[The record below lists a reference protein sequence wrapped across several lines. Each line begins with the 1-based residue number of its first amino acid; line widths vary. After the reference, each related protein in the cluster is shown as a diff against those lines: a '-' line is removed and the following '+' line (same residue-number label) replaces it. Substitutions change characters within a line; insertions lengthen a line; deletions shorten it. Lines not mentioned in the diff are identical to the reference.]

1 MGVERLTR
9 RDLLLK
15 CAAMG
20 VLTAGPGLSLPEAL
34 AWGDSQGG
42 GTRPPTPWNEIGPFY
57 KRQAPHLAQLRAP
70 GDPGLPLSVSGQV
83 FDVRGQALEGASI
96 EIWQADDGGHYDL
109 DGYRYRAALVAGR
122 SGKYAFDTVMPGHY
136 PGRVCQHIHYLV
148 TAPGCKPL
156 TTQLYFATD
165 PVFAGDPAR
174 NYTRDGLIQS
184 VELVRPVALSKA
196 PGGNTASVSFEI
208 VLDRL

>member
-1 MGVERLTR
+1 MAAEHLTR

-20 VLTAGPGLSLPEAL
+20 VLTVAPGVSLAEAL
-34 AWGDSQGG
+34 AWGEAQDGSA
-42 GTRPPTPWNEIGPFY
+42 RRATPWNEIGPFY
-57 KRQAPHLAQLRAP
+57 KRQAPHQAELRAP

-83 FDVRGQALEGASI
+83 VDTRGQALEGATI
-96 EIWQADDGGHYDL
+96 EIWQANDAGIYDL
-109 DGYRYRAALVAGR
+109 DVYKYRAALVAGR
-122 SGKYAFDTVMPGHY
+122 QGQYQFGSVMPGHY

-174 NYTRDGLIQS
+174 NFNKDPLIQNAD
-184 VELVRPVALSKA
+184 LVRPVKLTTA
-196 PGGNTASVSFEI
+196 PAGNAAAVTFEI